1 MRYTKRTLVISQA
14 NVVDA
19 EQRVARQRDVVEQL
33 EECRHPSVHAIAL
46 LLVMEQSL
54 LSMKRFLATVER
66 ELELAVGSSKPKRT
80 KAARRRT
87 EADTDQFAQQVV
99 EDLRDAGL
107 DAKHSGADARAET
120 RTADPVASIA
130 SR

>member
-33 EECRHPSVHAIAL
+33 DDCRHPSVHATAL

-54 LSMKRFLATVER
+54 LSMKRFLATVEQ
-66 ELELAVGSSKPKRT
+66 ELELSVGSGKPKRT
-80 KAARRRT
+80 KAARRRA
-87 EADTDQFAQQVV
+87 EGQTDQLAQQVV
-99 EDLRDAGL
+99 EGLRDAGL
-107 DAKHSGADARAET
+107 DAKRAGADAGAET
-120 RTADPVASIA
+120 RTADPAASIA

>member
-33 EECRHPSVHAIAL
+33 DDCRHPSVHATAL

-54 LSMKRFLATVER
+54 LSMKRFLATVEQ
-66 ELELAVGSSKPKRT
+66 ELELSMGLRKPKRT
-80 KAARRRT
+80 KAARRRA
-87 EADTDQFAQQVV
+87 EANADQLAAQVV
-99 EDLRDAGL
+99 DVLRVAGL
-107 DAKHSGADARAET
+107 DAKHSGAEP
-120 RTADPVASIA
+120 RTADPAASIA